1 MASSFRAGML
11 AAGIAVGAIGGGPT
25 GAQAAIITRSLEF
38 NASGMPGAPTD
49 PVLGAFT
56 VTFDNSA
63 DIGPTS
69 AGLSLLYLNIPLA
82 APLEFSYF
90 KAIDRLSL
98 GTRPTA
104 STPLCNVASGT
115 DNMCLLLGGIS
126 GPVTSMAATF
136 FYASDTNQS
145 TVWDTSGVRLR
156 DLPVPE
162 PASLALLGVG
172 LGALALVRR
181 RRGGLTAA
189 GSPLAGGRG
198 PVRPALPP
206 MQQAKYFDDAAA
218 YPVGHDIRRAGHHQF
233 AGAGAAARPPGLW
246 KFRQHGDR
254 VHDKHHLH
262 PGRARVFATDEI
274 PRRGKVAE
282 REVGPDYP
290 HFGGGRPFALSH
302 ESTHASTS
310 AWSATRPSSAALIP
324 SSIAASCQAC
334 SAT

>member
-1 MASSFRAGML
+1 MAISFRAGML
-11 AAGIAVGAIGGGPT
+11 AAGVAVCAIGAGAT

-49 PVLGAFT
+49 PVIGAFT

-90 KAIDRLSL
+90 QAIDRLSL

-115 DNMCLLLGGIS
+115 DNMCLLITSVSDPAMTAGG
-126 GPVTSMAATF
+126 TF
-136 FYASDTNQS
+136 FYASSADPS
-145 TVWDTSGVRLR
+145 HVWDTSGVRVR

-181 RRGGLTAA
+181 RRA
-189 GSPLAGGRG
+189 G
-198 PVRPALPP
+198 
-206 MQQAKYFDDAAA
+206 
-218 YPVGHDIRRAGHHQF
+218 
-233 AGAGAAARPPGLW
+233 
-246 KFRQHGDR
+246 
-254 VHDKHHLH
+254 
-262 PGRARVFATDEI
+262 
-274 PRRGKVAE
+274 
-282 REVGPDYP
+282 
-290 HFGGGRPFALSH
+290 
-302 ESTHASTS
+302 
-310 AWSATRPSSAALIP
+310 
-324 SSIAASCQAC
+324 
-334 SAT
+334 